1 MDNTLPQELVQ
12 QTLNTISYNKPFQVT
27 FIKKDGTERTLTA
40 TMEEPKKPLNPD
52 GPVPVLNISDGGY
65 SSFYTNRVVSIEQM
79 AEGVTA

>member
-1 MDNTLPQELVQ
+1 MNNSLPQELVQ

-27 FIKKDGTERTLTA
+27 FIKKNDTERTLA
-40 TMEEPKKPLNPD
+40 AMMEEPKKPLNPD

-79 AEGVTA
+79 VEGVTA